1 MALHDLATARSDKRT
16 GPALRTG
23 RRRHAFMA
31 GATLALALPAWSALL
46 AGNKV
51 RITGLSD
58 VAFGTVANLS
68 TDWTRSQNICVYSTS
83 PTAGYNVRAT
93 GSGSGGAFTLA
104 SGSNALA
111 YEVEWS
117 PVSGQSTGTT
127 LSPNVAL
134 TGQVSSATQQT
145 CNSGPATSA
154 SLIVI
159 LRSAQLSAATAGTYS
174 GTLTLLVAPE

>member
-1 MALHDLATARSDKRT
+1 MALHDPATARSDKRPS
-16 GPALRTG
+16 PALRTG
-23 RRRHAFMA
+23 RRRQLFMA
-31 GATLALALPAWSALL
+31 GEALALALPAWSALL
-46 AGNKV
+46 AGNNV

-68 TDWTRSQNICVYSTS
+68 TDWTRSQNICVYSNS
-83 PTAGYNVRAT
+83 PTRGYHVQAT
-93 GSGSGGAFTLA
+93 GSGSGGAFALA

-111 YEVEWS
+111 YEVEWN

-134 TGQVSSATQQT
+134 TGQVSSATQQS

-154 SLIVI
+154 SLIII
-159 LRSAQLSAATAGTYS
+159 LRSAQLSAARAGTYS